1 MYKLLAA
8 LLCVPLL
15 AACTK
20 EPPKCS
26 DPATLTLVKQI
37 LLDKLGVNE
46 ADREKI
52 GVELLYAIL
61 SLENP
66 RSSAYDEKIKK
77 LSCEATLIVKSNDE
91 AGNTYQL
98 PLDFESQLDDKGD
111 HIVAVKGVMIG
122 DLRQVDQYVGAAI
135 VNARKKA
142 GVAESVVTPPETA
155 AAEPAPAG
163 GTEPEQPAEASTE
176 TSTDV
181 PDTVEK
187 SGVCK
192 GLDLAINVE
201 QSECLS
207 RKFTIADKTLN
218 DEYKRV
224 MASLPAERQAEL
236 RGSQRAWIKEKD
248 QKCAQA
254 GDEFEGGTLQPIVIA
269 DCEVRMTDERSK
281 FLANYQ

>member
-1 MYKLLAA
+1 MYKLFAA

-142 GVAESVVTPPETA
+142 GVTASSGTTPEAAVAEPTPVVTA
-155 AAEPAPAG
+155 A
-163 GTEPEQPAEASTE
+163 PEQSVE
-176 TSTDV
+176 TTADV

-192 GLDLAINVE
+192 GLDLAITVE

-224 MASLPAERQAEL
+224 MAALPAERQAEL

-248 QKCAQA
+248 QKCAEA
-254 GDEFEGGTLQPIVIA
+254 GNEFEGGTLQPIVIA

-281 FLANYQ
+281 FLASYE